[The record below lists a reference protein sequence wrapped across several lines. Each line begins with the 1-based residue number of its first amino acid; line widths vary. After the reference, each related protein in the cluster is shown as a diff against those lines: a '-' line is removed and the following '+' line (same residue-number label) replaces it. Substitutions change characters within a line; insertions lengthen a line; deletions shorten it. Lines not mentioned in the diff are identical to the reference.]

1 MFADDSIAGW
11 HATDDEVVVPVRQS
25 TAPAVERQAGP
36 ATDIA
41 HGNADHIVLHHH
53 GATVNPAS
61 MRMSAFLGVVLV
73 LGAIG
78 FQFGLGNIFGD
89 LTGGTETTAVTVE
102 ITTDGVFS
110 PDTIILHPGDN
121 LTLTN
126 KNPDPQ
132 VIKSK
137 DGRELFPVQV
147 LFDKSFEFTV
157 PADATGTFTYFSETL
172 PDDKTLTITIE
183 AAQASVAASSESATV
198 PPLEIPLPFGDS
210 TPVTIPSP
218 PSGTASSAPSI
229 TIQKTEHSG
238 ETATIS
244 LSQNEGSSEQT
255 QETFTSQ
262 IPLNPYTVTTGL
274 EQQNKIQAIVSAA
287 KKAQNLHSGAP
298 LQEMVKH
305 KPKTVTKTG
314 PEGALMLLVP
324 ALAGV
329 AILYRKLTFA

>member
-25 TAPAVERQAGP
+25 VAPTPTKQAGP

-41 HGNADHIVLHHH
+41 RGNTDHIVLHHQ
-53 GATVNPAS
+53 GATLNQAS
-61 MRMSAFLGVVLV
+61 MRMSAFLGVALV

-78 FQFGLGNIFGD
+78 FHFGFSNIFGD
-89 LTGGTETTAVTVE
+89 LTGGSEVTGTTVE
-102 ITTDGVFS
+102 ITAEGVFS
-110 PDTIILHPGDN
+110 PDKITLHPGEN

-147 LFDKSFEFTV
+147 LFDKSYEFTV
-157 PADATGTFTYFSETL
+157 PADSNGTFTYFSETL
-172 PDDKTLTITIE
+172 PDDKTLTIIVETAH
-183 AAQASVAASSESATV
+183 AAATALPEPATTESIS
-198 PPLEIPLPFGDS
+198 IPLPFGEG
-210 TPVTIPSP
+210 TPVTIPP
-218 PSGTASSAPSI
+218 PTSNTASSAPSI

-244 LSQNEGSSEQT
+244 LTNNESTSSNQT
-255 QETFTSQ
+255 ESFTSQ
-262 IPLNPYTVTTGL
+262 IPVNPYTVTTGL
-274 EQQNKIQAIVSAA
+274 QQQSKIEAIVAAA
-287 KKAQNLHSGAP
+287 KEAQNLHSGAP
-298 LQEMVKH
+298 LQQIVKH

-314 PEGALMLLVP
+314 PDGALMLLLP

-329 AILYRKLTFA
+329 ALLYRKLMIA